1 MADTTNTPVL
11 VSDGWK
17 EVIATGS
24 GFFNASKSC
33 QYCIAQ
39 SLPADDFYGH
49 RLTNFEDK
57 TYILQTLEKVY
68 VKTGKDLVFVVTG
81 E

>member
-1 MADTTNTPVL
+1 MADTTNTEVL
-11 VSDGWK
+11 VSEGWK

-24 GFFNASKSC
+24 GFFTASKSC

-39 SLPADDFYGH
+39 SLPADTFYGH

-57 TYILQTLEKVY
+57 IYVLQTLEKVY
-68 VKTGKDLVFVVTG
+68 LKTSKDLILVVTG